1 MLQTSTL
8 QFLKQLA
15 KNNNKEWFDANRKK
29 YDAAKSDLMSFF
41 QQVIVGFAKTD
52 ASISTVNAKDCLFR
66 INRDVRFA
74 KDKSPYKTNMG
85 AYLNANGKKSITA
98 GYYLHIEPGNS
109 FVGGGIYQPDADAL
123 KKIRQEVDYNFDEFK
138 KIINNKKFKAVYSEG
153 IRMND
158 EVSLSRPP
166 KGYDENNPSIDY
178 LKLKSF
184 VGTMP
189 LTDSQLTDKKS
200 VATIVKAFE
209 ALHPLVV
216 FLNKALE

>member
-8 QFLKQLA
+8 QFLKQLE

-29 YDAAKSDLMSFF
+29 YDAAKADLTSFF
-41 QQVIVGFAKTD
+41 QQVIDGFSKTD
-52 ASISTVNAKDCLFR
+52 NTISTINSKDCLFR
-66 INRDVRFA
+66 INRDVRFS
-74 KDKSPYKTNMG
+74 KDKSPYKNNMG
-85 AYLNANGKKSITA
+85 AYLNAHGKKSLTA
-98 GYYLHIEPGNS
+98 GYYLHIQPGES
-109 FVGGGIYQPDADAL
+109 FVGGGIWQPDANAL

-138 KIINNKKFKAVYSEG
+138 NIINSKKFKSVYTKGLSNNG
-153 IRMND
+153 D
-158 EVSLSRPP
+158 FSLSRPP
-166 KGYDENNPSIDY
+166 KGYDENNPAIDY

-216 FLNKALE
+216 FINKALE